1 MIFFLQFFS
10 RFAISFFFCIYSG
23 KKYLIFLSIR
33 NYDIFLFCDEE
44 AQDTVSPKFNFLPDL
59 GKDSRIFTRK
69 TKFTRLPLLELLLW
83 L

>member
-1 MIFFLQFFS
+1 MIFFF
-10 RFAISFFFCIYSG
+10 Y
-23 KKYLIFLSIR
+23 
-33 NYDIFLFCDEE
+33 DEE
-44 AQDTVSPKFNFLPDL
+44 AQDTVSTKFNFLPNL